1 MIEAAKRVGAIGAG
15 LMAAEFI
22 GRRVRV
28 GGAMDDPRV
37 LGAGMGI
44 LGLLAGSKMS
54 GLGRSF
60 ANGVAANGALHL
72 VSGFAGQRVDVD
84 FGGPY

>member
-1 MIEAAKRVGAIGAG
+1 MIEAAKKVGAIGAG
-15 LMAAEFI
+15 LMAAEFV

-28 GGAMDDPRV
+28 GGALDDPKI
-37 LGAGMGI
+37 LGAGMAL
-44 LGLLAGSKMS
+44 LGLFAGGKMS

-60 ANGVAANGALHL
+60 ANGIAANGALHV

-84 FGGPY
+84 FGGAY